1 MTSMSAPRGR
11 YAPSPTGRLHLGNL
25 RTALLAWLMAR
36 HRGGSFILRIED
48 LDLPRVQLSS
58 TDAIIADLAWLGLDY
73 DEGPGRGG
81 PVGPYFQS
89 ARLDIYR
96 AALEKLISQDLVYPC
111 YCSRSELARIA
122 SAPHSGEEGPRY
134 PGTCRSLTRRQRS
147 RYEAEGRHAAWR
159 FRAPVDKLMFL
170 DRLSGRQEDS
180 VAERCGDFVVWRSD
194 GIVSYQ
200 LAVVVDD
207 ALMGVTQVVRG
218 ADLLTSTFRQL
229 ALWNALGYP
238 PPTEF
243 AHVPL
248 LLDATGRRM
257 AKRHGAGAQT
267 SGLDS
272 LRSHGMTR
280 GNILSLL
287 AGSAG
292 VLVSAGQ
299 EVADP
304 SDLLATFEESRLY
317 RHPTLWLPLEAGG
330 GRNGGGG

>member
-1 MTSMSAPRGR
+1 MTTMGAPRGR

-36 HRGGSFILRIED
+36 HGGGSFILRIED
-48 LDLPRVQLSS
+48 LDVPRVRPAS
-58 TDAIIADLAWLGLDY
+58 TAAIISDLTWLGLDY

-96 AALEKLISQDLVYPC
+96 AALAKLISQDLVYPC

-122 SAPHSGEEGPRY
+122 SAPHSGEDGPRY

-147 RYEAEGRHAAWR
+147 RYQAEGRHASWR
-159 FRAPVDKLMFL
+159 FRAPVENFRFL
-170 DRLSGRQEDS
+170 DRLAGRQEDS
-180 VAERCGDFVVWRSD
+180 VAERYGDFVVWRSD

-229 ALWNALGYP
+229 ALWNALGYHP
-238 PPTEF
+238 PIEF

-248 LLDATGRRM
+248 LLDATGMRM
-257 AKRHGAGAQT
+257 AKRHGAGAQA

-272 LRSHGMTR
+272 LRSRGMTR
-280 GNILSLL
+280 GRILSLL
-287 AGSAG
+287 AASAG
-292 VLVSAGQ
+292 LPVGAGQ
-299 EVADP
+299 EVSDP
-304 SDLLATFEESRLY
+304 GDLLATFAESRLH
-317 RHPTLWLPLEAGG
+317 RHPTSWLPLDAGDG
-330 GRNGGGG
+330 